1 MGVGLRMICCLLLA
15 ATGALASGGT
25 FLSVDEFVMDDWFE
39 FKPLGEYS
47 VETEDGQRVH
57 HLSNLKGSYG
67 GALNGKGFV
76 RCRANSEVEFA
87 FEARGTGGANAVIG
101 LANAQGS
108 KVSGRFLPR
117 FELTSAWKEYRV
129 KTRVTDGSFPTESV
143 SFRFRACKGAE
154 AWLRNV
160 TVRVDAADME
170 DFEGNC
176 GNLTD
181 RPDAIVTQDIAPGLC
196 RTTATARYRGGRR
209 RVIAFRDNV
218 FRMPQVTRTST
229 FDSSVRI
236 YSVAEDRR
244 RDQTLNMNFHGCG
257 ASFRLG
263 MRQQAERGVIVCS
276 LVESHG
282 TNETALGQ
290 REIRIDSLPADFRIS
305 AGNDGR
311 VRFLAHTIAD
321 AAKVELVTNSAFFTE
336 NAAGFATELEYLPGS
351 DDAEIVIDE
360 YSAGA
365 GLGSELLQPVPFT
378 VENLQEFDPRKAG
391 WDLVLHDD
399 FEGGEIN
406 EGIWEIQPHG
416 TGYRADYWPELAFVS
431 NGLLHIRADWNKES
445 NRLCTASIRTQNKY
459 LYGYFEAKM
468 RFTRESG
475 WWAAFWLYRK
485 NAVTNPFLDGI
496 EYDIFED
503 YFTRTAKPD
512 GEHKGILDHNVHAG
526 GCGKTHKNWKFNS
539 TLPGSLDDFYVLGC
553 RWTPFETSYY
563 LNGKL
568 IGSFN
573 AIDNAVSLQPL
584 QPIFSGQIMN
594 PTWQNSDARG
604 GSFPEDFLVDWI
616 RIYAYPRPD
625 APKVSIACDA
635 KAKEVGLGGKLRF
648 AVDVAK
654 ASDGADIKTVYLF
667 DSGYL
672 LDFKSASPYEFEVSL
687 DDQYYGATR
696 WASLGGVGKRKPEL
710 RDSKHHAYAAFALD
724 EKGRYSASEVIPIDL
739 KDVQER

>member
-1 MGVGLRMICCLLLA
+1 MKTLSCVVLLNAVLLTCSA
-15 ATGALASGGT
+15 GPVA
-25 FLSVDEFVMDDWFE
+25 VDEFALDTWTGFA
-39 FKPLGEYS
+39 PLGTYV
-47 VETEDGQRVH
+47 VETDGVQRVH
-57 HLSNLKGSYG
+57 HLMNLQGPVG

-76 RCRANSEVEFA
+76 RCRANSEVEFV
-87 FEARGTGGANAVIG
+87 FEAKGKGGANAVIG
-101 LANAQGS
+101 LGDASGS
-108 KVSGRFLPR
+108 KVAGRFLPR
-117 FELTSAWKEYRV
+117 FELTPEWKEYRV
-129 KTRVTDGSFPTESV
+129 KTRVPDGRFPTESV
-143 SFRFRACKGAE
+143 SFRFRAYHGAE
-154 AWLRNV
+154 AWLRNA
-160 TVRVDAADME
+160 TMAVDPADME
-170 DFEGNC
+170 DFEGDC

-181 RPDAIVTQDIAPGLC
+181 RPDDVVTQNIAPGLL

-209 RVIAFRDNV
+209 RVIAFRNNV
-218 FRMPQVTRTST
+218 FRMPQVTKTST
-229 FDSSVRI
+229 FDSTVRI

-244 RDQTLNMNFHGCG
+244 RDQTLNMNFHGREAG
-257 ASFRLG
+257 FRLE

-276 LVESHG
+276 LVESRG
-282 TNETALGQ
+282 TKETSLGR
-290 REIRIDSLPADFRIS
+290 REIKIDSLPADFRVS

-321 AAKVELVTNSAFFTE
+321 AAKVELLADSAFFTG
-336 NAAGFATELEYLPGS
+336 NADGFSTELEYLPAS

-360 YSAGA
+360 YSVGA
-365 GLGSELLQPVPFT
+365 GLGAELLQPVPFT
-378 VENLQEFDPRKAG
+378 VENLPEFDPGKAG
-391 WDLVLHDD
+391 WDLILQDD
-399 FEGGEIN
+399 FEGERIN
-406 EGIWEIQPHG
+406 ERIWEIQPHG

-445 NRLCTASIRTQNKY
+445 NRLCTASIRTHKKY

-468 RFTRESG
+468 RFTTQSG

-503 YFTRTAKPD
+503 YFTRTAKPG
-512 GEHKGILDHNVHAG
+512 GEHKAILDHNLHAG
-526 GCGKTHKNWKFNS
+526 GCGKKHKNWKFNS

-553 RWTPFETSYY
+553 RWTPFEVSYY

-568 IGSFN
+568 VGSFN
-573 AIDNAVSLQPL
+573 AVDNAVSLQPL

-594 PTWQNSDARG
+594 PSWQNSDPRG
-604 GSFPEDFLVDWI
+604 FSFPEDFLVDWI
-616 RIYAYPRPD
+616 RIYAYPQSD
-625 APKVSIACDA
+625 APKVRIACDA
-635 KAKEVGLGGKLRF
+635 TTKEVGLGGKLRF
-648 AVDVAK
+648 TIDVDK
-654 ASDGADIKTVYLF
+654 ASDGAEIKTVYLF

-672 LDFKSASPYEFEVSL
+672 LDFKIAAPYEFDVSL

-739 KDVQER
+739 KDVEER